1 MTHRFART
9 MSLAL
14 LSGALLLPLSAQA
27 ETTFSFGLWG
37 DVPYARSKDDGK
49 MPALQA
55 DMNASDIAFSI
66 FDGDIKDGSSKCSD
80 DVYTGAID

>member
-1 MTHRFART
+1 MR
-9 MSLAL
+9 LAL
-14 LSGALLLPLSAQA
+14 RLLAVLSPIVAMNTMARA

-37 DVPYARSKDDGK
+37 ELPYARSKDEPK

-66 FDGDIKDGSSKCSD
+66 FDGDIKDGSSKCTD
-80 DVYTGAID
+80 NVYT